1 MIKIKNYTILIILIL
16 YISCNSDSKS
26 KDLIFFLD
34 QNNYLD
40 SKFVS
45 ETNTYLEKI
54 HKELIIDIRVIIIS
68 STGKQN
74 ILEYSIEAF
83 EKYKIGGKL
92 SNGILII
99 FAIEDKKL
107 RISAGTGIE
116 LILSDDKAKRIINDM
131 IPFLQQND
139 LQKAILVGIEK
150 SLFYANSMPWTI
162 EGKSID
168 NINKKDLN
176 KIFEFNGEYIS
187 KEITS
192 EEFTQKFRTDFLANV
207 KVKNK
212 TIKVFQNQYMNK
224 MITLEKSKN
233 ANIVARL
240 ISLSPETYQL
250 LIIN

>member
-1 MIKIKNYTILIILIL
+1 MNKIKKYTTLIILIIS
-16 YISCNSDSKS
+16 ISCNSDSKS
-26 KDLIFFLD
+26 KDLTFVLD

-54 HKELIIDIRVIIIS
+54 HKEINVDIRVIIIS

-74 ILEYSIEAF
+74 IVDYSIEAF

-92 SNGILII
+92 SNGILIV

-107 RISAGTGIE
+107 RISTGTGIE
-116 LILSDDKAKRIINDM
+116 LILSDDKAKQIINDI
-131 IPFLQQND
+131 IPFLKQND
-139 LQKAILVGIEK
+139 FQKAILVGIEK
-150 SLFYANSMPWTI
+150 SLFYANSIPWTI
-162 EGKSID
+162 EGKSIA

-176 KIFEFNGEYIS
+176 KIFEFNSEYIS
-187 KEITS
+187 KENTS

-212 TIKVFQNQYMNK
+212 TIKIFQNQYINK
-224 MITLEKSKN
+224 MLTLEKNKN
-233 ANIVARL
+233 ATIVARL

-250 LIIN
+250 LIIK